1 MATGDRLSIVV
12 PSRGEGAGLARCLAA
27 LVRMEAADEIV
38 VAAHGEPVRL
48 ARRARRCAR
57 LVWVDC
63 PQPGRGLQ
71 MNAGACSAHGELLL
85 FLHADTRLPRGAAG
99 MVRAALADPRVAGG
113 AFRLCFDARHP
124 VLDLLARC
132 SAVDWPGSFLGDQGL
147 FCRRAQFGRTGGFW
161 ARPLFEDVDLARR
174 LAREGRLVRLH
185 AEVRTSARRFTAAGP
200 WRQLARNAA
209 LYAGYRLGAD
219 VERLARAY
227 RP

>member
-113 AFRLCFDARHP
+113 AFRLGFDARHP

-132 SAVDWPGSFLGDQGL
+132 SAVDW
-147 FCRRAQFGRTGGFW
+147 
-161 ARPLFEDVDLARR
+161 
-174 LAREGRLVRLH
+174 
-185 AEVRTSARRFTAAGP
+185 
-200 WRQLARNAA
+200 RQLPRGSGTVLPPRAVRPH
-209 LYAGYRLGAD
+209 RWILGAPA
-219 VERLARAY
+219 VRGRGPRA
-227 RP
+227 PSGP